1 MTTGKNAMLGMGN
14 KSLTSGSA
22 AVRIPI
28 HQPMAR
34 PSAVP
39 GIHDTRKETMSLPR
53 VFPVWSHNS
62 PPAARPKSVLT
73 IFVGGGKNAARKKPE
88 WTKTSQAAS
97 KTREVP
103 SGMANSREKSQGA
116 REDITLLHS
125 VRT

>member
-1 MTTGKNAMLGMGN
+1 MLGMGN

-39 GIHDTRKETMSLPR
+39 GINAIRKEAMSLPR
-53 VFPVWSHNS
+53 VVPAWSHNS

-73 IFVGGGKNAARKKPE
+73 IFVGGGKKAARKKPA
-88 WTKTSQAAS
+88 WTRTSQAAS
-97 KTREVP
+97 ATRLPELGINRTASTKVIAP
-103 SGMANSREKSQGA
+103 KARISKS
-116 REDITLLHS
+116 EYKST
-125 VRT
+125 TN

>member
-39 GIHDTRKETMSLPR
+39 GINAIRKEAISRPR
-53 VFPVWSHNS
+53 VVLAWSHNS
-62 PPAARPKSVLT
+62 PPTARPNSVLA
-73 IFVGGGKNAARKKPE
+73 IFVGGGKKAARKKPA
-88 WTKTSQAAS
+88 WTRSSQAAS
-97 KTREVP
+97 AISEVA
-103 SGMANSREKSQGA
+103 SGIVNSREKIQVA
-116 REDITLLHS
+116 REIITLLHLQ
-125 VRT
+125 